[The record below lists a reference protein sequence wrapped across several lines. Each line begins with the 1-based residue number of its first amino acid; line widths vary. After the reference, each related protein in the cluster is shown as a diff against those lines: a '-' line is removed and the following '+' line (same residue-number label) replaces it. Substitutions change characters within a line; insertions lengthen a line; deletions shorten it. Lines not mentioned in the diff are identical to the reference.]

1 MSNKI
6 TRRQALAAG
15 TASTGIFLGAG
26 CTSTREPEREAEEGP
41 GREPYWGPGADMNV
55 VRDLTPGP
63 TPIRIGGN
71 IRLTEDTDIT
81 EAVKKQKE
89 EGHTA
94 VITRGEWIDELT
106 DSRLSE
112 LNAALKQYDVVV
124 SAVVGNRYTN
134 FIHPDADIRQKYL
147 KNLAKFI
154 EIADR
159 VNCRAV
165 PTICGTFAPETPE
178 KVSFIDLFT
187 KEYRFNVHPE
197 NWSLKTWKLLVESV
211 KQVLRDTSGMKAAI
225 AMEAQVTTTID
236 GPLSHRR
243 LIDDVGD
250 PRIGVELD
258 PVNMVS
264 LQNYYHTTELINEC
278 FDLLGEQIL
287 TCHAKDN
294 YIWPNKQ
301 TVHVQEVCAGRGV
314 IDYETY
320 MVRMSRLEW
329 PRMLLPEHIPADQYQ
344 EAYEYIRKMAARVGV
359 KIYD

>member
-1 MSNKI
+1 VSNKI
-6 TRRQALAAG
+6 SRRQALTAG
-15 TASTGIFLGAG
+15 AASTGIFLGTG
-26 CTSTREPEREAEEGP
+26 CTSTSETELKTEKGP

-55 VRDLTPGP
+55 VRNLTPGP
-63 TPIRIGGN
+63 TPIRLGKN
-71 IRLTEDTDIT
+71 HRFSKETDIT
-81 EAVKKQKE
+81 SEVKKLKE
-89 EGHTA
+89 EGYTA
-94 VITRGEWIDELT
+94 LITRGEWIDEFN
-106 DSRLSE
+106 DSQLSE
-112 LNAALKQYDVVV
+112 LNTALKEYDVVI

-159 VNCRAV
+159 VNCPAV
-165 PTICGTFAPETPE
+165 PTICGTCAPETPE
-178 KVSFIDLFT
+178 NVSFIELFS
-187 KEYRFNVHPE
+187 KEYRFNVDPE

-250 PRIGVELD
+250 TRIGVELD

-294 YIWPNKQ
+294 YIWPNRQ
-301 TVHVQEVCAGRGV
+301 TVHVQEVCPGRGV
-314 IDYETY
+314 VDYQTY
-320 MVRMSRLEW
+320 MVHMSRLEW

-344 EAYEYIRKMAARVGV
+344 EAYEYLRKVASEVGV
-359 KIYD
+359 KIYG